1 MVRRHL
7 IRAGSYWLALVAAVA
22 VAAPPLSLDDV
33 AALRAERRPTGDVL
47 RELRSRG
54 RAFDVDAA
62 ARERLGDL
70 GFNTRQ
76 VDTIAKARKAEAG
89 AGPAAAAVAKLERSP
104 EDEASLDRLERAVRR
119 AVALSQGVTVVDTA
133 HARLLLGS
141 GVPRELA
148 DDARRLEGL
157 LAQRFPGPVA
167 DGVDRRGVNIALFAV
182 ESEHAAWIAALEK
195 ALGENGFR
203 FAEGGMTFAEQA
215 RRSPAVYLDGITTMR
230 LTGGADEARHAV
242 AHAVGFHAIAQLTR
256 GHCGDAL
263 QSGFANVAETMLCG
277 APATTVRGGS
287 GDRDI
292 GAAAGWL
299 QAVQQRVAAGTA
311 GSARDLLD
319 YRFDAMQLPEY
330 AECWS
335 FTTALCL
342 KPEKFTRLVL
352 DLRAGGEPLA
362 TAAQVYGVDAAA
374 LTEAWKTLVGS
385 SR

>member
-1 MVRRHL
+1 MVGRYV
-7 IRAGSYWLALVAAVA
+7 IRGGLCWLALAAA
-22 VAAPPLSLDDV
+22 IAAAAPPLSLDDV
-33 AALRAERRPTGDVL
+33 AALRAERRTIGEVL

-70 GFNTRQ
+70 GFNARQ
-76 VDTIAKARKAEAG
+76 VDTAAKARKVDAG
-89 AGPAAAAVAKLERSP
+89 EGPAAAGLERSP
-104 EDEASLDRLERAVRR
+104 EDLAGLERLENAVRR
-119 AVALSQGVTVVDTA
+119 AVALAQGVTVVDTA

-141 GVPRELA
+141 GVTRELA

-157 LAQRFPGPVA
+157 LAQRFPGPIA
-167 DGVDRRGVNIALFAV
+167 DGVDKRGVNIAVFAA
-182 ESEHAAWIAALEK
+182 ESEYAAWITALEK
-195 ALGENGFR
+195 ALEENGFR

-230 LTGGADEARHAV
+230 LTGAADEARHAV
-242 AHAVGFHAIAQLTR
+242 AHAIGFHAIAQLTR
-256 GHCGDAL
+256 DHCGDAL
-263 QSGFANVAETMLCG
+263 QSGFANVTETMLCG
-277 APATTVRGGS
+277 TPATTVRGGYA
-287 GDRDI
+287 DREI
-292 GAAAGWL
+292 GAAAAGWL
-299 QAVQQRVAAGTA
+299 QAVQQRIAAGTA

-319 YRFDAMQLPEY
+319 HRFDAMQFPEY

-352 DLRAGGEPLA
+352 DLRGGGEPLA
-362 TAAQVYGVDAAA
+362 TATEVYGADAAA
-374 LTEAWKTLVGS
+374 LTEAWKTLVRS